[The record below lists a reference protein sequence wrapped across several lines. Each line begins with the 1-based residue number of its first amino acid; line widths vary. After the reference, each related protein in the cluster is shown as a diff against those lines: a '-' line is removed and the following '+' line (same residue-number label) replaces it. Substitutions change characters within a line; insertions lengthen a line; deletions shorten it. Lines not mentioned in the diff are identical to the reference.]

1 MSRDE
6 LKVMDGGKCILEI
19 RGARPFYSDKFDITK
34 HKNYKLLSDYNKKNT
49 FDIEKYLRRRD
60 MVNLKE
66 EMRIK
71 VVEVRADKN
80 KNRHI
85 KSKTQ
90 TSKS

>member
-34 HKNYKLLSDYNKKNT
+34 HKNYKLLSDYNKKNA

-60 MVNLKE
+60 KVNLKE
-66 EMRIK
+66 EMRVK
-71 VVEVRADKN
+71 VVEVDW
-80 KNRHI
+80 
-85 KSKTQ
+85 
-90 TSKS
+90 

>member
-49 FDIEKYLRRRD
+49 FDIEKYLKRRD
-60 MVNLKE
+60 KVNLKE
-66 EMRIK
+66 EMRVK
-71 VVEVRADKN
+71 VVDVDR
-80 KNRHI
+80 
-85 KSKTQ
+85 
-90 TSKS
+90 

>member
-34 HKNYKLLSDYNKKNT
+34 HKNYKLLSDYNKKNA

-60 MVNLKE
+60 KVNLKE
-66 EMRIK
+66 EMRVK
-71 VVEVRADKN
+71 VVEIDR
-80 KNRHI
+80 
-85 KSKTQ
+85 
-90 TSKS
+90 

>member
-60 MVNLKE
+60 KVNLKE
-66 EMRIK
+66 EMRVK
-71 VVEVRADKN
+71 VVEVDR
-80 KNRHI
+80 
-85 KSKTQ
+85 
-90 TSKS
+90 

>member
-49 FDIEKYLRRRD
+49 FDIEKYLKRKD
-60 MVNLKE
+60 KVNLKE
-66 EMRIK
+66 NMKIT
-71 VVEVRADKN
+71 VVDMDV
-80 KNRHI
+80 
-85 KSKTQ
+85 
-90 TSKS
+90 